1 MLKKIKE
8 NEFENEVLKN
18 NKPVIVDFF
27 ATWCGPCQ
35 MLMPVLKEISEE
47 RQDIDIIE
55 IDVDESRNLAYK
67 YEIEAVPTMIIFK
80 NGNAIDRIGGF
91 YPKAELEEVLKRY
104 L

>member
-35 MLMPVLKEISEE
+35 MLLPVLNEISEE
-47 RQDIDIIE
+47 REDIDIIE

-80 NGNAIDRIGGF
+80 NGTVIDRIGGF

>member
-8 NEFENEVLKN
+8 DEFENEVLKN

-47 RQDIDIIE
+47 REDIDIIE
-55 IDVDESRNLAYK
+55 IDVDESRELAYK

-80 NGNAIDRIGGF
+80 NGTAIYRIGGL
-91 YPKAELEEVLKRY
+91 YPTVELEEELKKY

>member
-1 MLKKIKE
+1 MLKKINE

-47 RQDIDIIE
+47 REDIDIIE
-55 IDVDESRNLAYK
+55 IDVDESRALAFK

-80 NGNAIDRIGGF
+80 NGTAIDRIGGF
-91 YPKAELEEVLKRY
+91 YPKNELEEVLKRY